1 MPEIQAFRGFRYN
14 LGQVGELRDVIAPP
28 YDVISTSQQ
37 RELYRRHPCNIV
49 RLILN
54 REEAGDNDS
63 ENCYTRAERHFR
75 QWKDEDVLVEEGE
88 PALYVYHQL
97 FETEGHHYT
106 RKGFM
111 ARVRLAPFDQGLI
124 FPHEHTMPGPKADRL
139 RLMEATGANLSP
151 IFALYPDKQMQVQ
164 SCMESRIAG
173 EIPLQ
178 ATDPDGVTHQLWT
191 VRDSE
196 TISEVMGLMGP
207 KPVFIADGHHRYE
220 TALAMRENAQRADK
234 TPREGIHYVLM
245 MLVSM
250 TDPGLVVLPT
260 HRLIRKVPV
269 LKAEQVREL
278 MGEDFEWEPMGKGKV
293 GCHAAWD
300 WLDSF
305 EDQKMIGIGTVSDRT
320 WQVGR
325 LKRPEAMQAVA
336 PKKSE
341 IWKGLGVSILH
352 QLVLQR
358 LYQIDPTTTSDQIQY
373 VHELHQVESAFEIDH
388 GSDIQLACLVQPAT
402 VTELEKVASG
412 MEKMPPKSTYFY
424 PKIPS
429 GLVINPV
436 C

>member
-1 MPEIQAFRGFRYN
+1 M
-14 LGQVGELRDVIAPP
+14 
-28 YDVISTSQQ
+28 
-37 RELYRRHPCNIV
+37 
-49 RLILN
+49 
-54 REEAGDNDS
+54 
-63 ENCYTRAERHFR
+63 
-75 QWKDEDVLVEEGE
+75 VEEGE

-178 ATDPDGVTHQLWT
+178 ATDPDGFSHELWT

-293 GCHAAWD
+293 GCHAAWN
-300 WLDSF
+300 WLCLLYTSP
-305 EDQKMIGIGTVSDRT
+305 SPRDR
-320 WQVGR
+320 GCSR
-325 LKRPEAMQAVA
+325 MP
-336 PKKSE
+336 
-341 IWKGLGVSILH
+341 
-352 QLVLQR
+352 
-358 LYQIDPTTTSDQIQY
+358 
-373 VHELHQVESAFEIDH
+373 SA
-388 GSDIQLACLVQPAT
+388 A
-402 VTELEKVASG
+402 
-412 MEKMPPKSTYFY
+412 
-424 PKIPS
+424 
-429 GLVINPV
+429 
-436 C
+436 